1 MTEFEIKGK
10 FTADT
15 SDFQNELSKLENN
28 DISLATSN
36 QTLPSNLVELSNI
49 YKVQNDAMRD
59 MNFQIATVNQQ
70 FENSISALQSF
81 TQLLNNTSPFENSKL
96 IEGNAHEENPSFSDS
111 AQKMLVGEFE
121 KSLPQIVYNF
131 KQLSNSL
138 SDVRQELPTTKS
150 ILPSIDK
157 EKNQDLLD
165 QTKQKTL
172 LNLFSGGSQFVGNL
186 IDGNV
191 GGGVVSA
198 FNNTA
203 TTMGNVSKVA
213 ELSGMGNMASV
224 LSKVIPGIAIAGMVA
239 GTAKKANDKYKESES
254 LINNTGKAFTFDGD
268 SDTNFYY
275 YKRINDY
282 NVGTG
287 LNNDDFN
294 QYVQTLAKQGITDV
308 DTAGRSAR
316 EALKWA
322 YATNGDES
330 QYINLAGKMARYG
343 GSTSIGNDFAYLY
356 GAAKASGLDN
366 TQMGEFLMGIES
378 VMEDGIAKGFTRSA
392 KDVADTMVMFS
403 KLSNNDKFWQGER
416 GAQRINQ
423 INSGLANATSM
434 STSAHVMTMQAFSS
448 LYGDD
453 ENRRKTD
460 LGSNYIENGGY
471 LNDMLLMEKGLN
483 ANVFSSLM
491 KTLDVRTGGDIQAK
505 AEYLRDITGMNYTGV
520 SKLLQLENSVL
531 TQKELEEAIK
541 ELEKDPENQN
551 LETRMIQALNKFDE
565 TAKESGKEV
574 AEKVTGVLEPIATSV
589 DAIKEFLLNEDEPP
603 AQPMEQKTLTPQ
615 EQTKEEVFNS
625 GEPVDPEVTEQD
637 IIDNEKLYSVDSI
650 GKLWRS
656 KRGES
661 NKAIEFLKLNYSTDI
676 NSFLNSNNM
685 NNTDGR
691 QSYYDAMEEVLSKSK
706 KYGNNTYLEDLKN
719 YTADGFITNA
729 ELTAIKDLIQ
739 QLNAT
744 IQEGLVVQENK

>member
-96 IEGNAHEENPSFSDS
+96 IAGNAHEENPSFSDS

-203 TTMGNVSKVA
+203 TTVGNVSKVA

-453 ENRRKTD
+453 ENRRKAD

-531 TQKELEEAIK
+531 TQEELEEAIK

-589 DAIKEFLLNEDEPP
+589 DAIKEFLLNDEPP
-603 AQPMEQKTLTPQ
+603 APPMEPRPLTPL

-637 IIDNEKLYSVDSI
+637 LIDNEKKYFVNSI
-650 GKLWRS
+650 GS
-656 KRGES
+656 ITRGKEKES
-661 NKAIEFLKLNYSTDI
+661 QYAVDFLQSDYFKEDRDL
-676 NSFLNSNNM
+676 FLNSNNM
-685 NNTDGR
+685 NTAEGR
-691 QSYYDAMEEVLSKSK
+691 ESYYAAMKEVLWKSK
-706 KYGNNTYLEDLKN
+706 KYGNNTYLKDLKR
-719 YTADGFITNA
+719 YTGDGEITNA
-729 ELTAIKDLIQ
+729 ELTAIKDLMK

-744 IQEGLVVQENK
+744 IQAGLVVQENK